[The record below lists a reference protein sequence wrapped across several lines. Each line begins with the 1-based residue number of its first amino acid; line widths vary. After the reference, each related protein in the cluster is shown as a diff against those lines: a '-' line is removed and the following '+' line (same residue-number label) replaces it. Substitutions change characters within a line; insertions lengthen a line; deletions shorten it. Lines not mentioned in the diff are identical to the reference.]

1 MVTSFAR
8 AVEATIHKMDNDPRS
23 TDAIMAA
30 VASFVS
36 DGYPLETEK
45 QDLLDVFDLLLHS

>member
-1 MVTSFAR
+1 VTSFAR